1 MEKPRIPE
9 RKFSIKISLK
19 EAEEEISETEKYL
32 TYSVTNRW
40 NQDFIEVRFDRI
52 KDSKAD

>member
-1 MEKPRIPE
+1 MENPRIPE
-9 RKFSIKISLK
+9 RKFSIRISLK

-40 NQDFIEVRFDRI
+40 NPDFVEVRFDRI
-52 KDSKAD
+52 